1 MQYMH
6 WSDLFKLQGEEIQEE
21 LAKADKRCVGTH
33 IIKK

>member
-21 LAKADKRCVGTH
+21 LAKADKKVCWHTYY
-33 IIKK
+33 